1 MLQNIRDK
9 SSSWVV
15 KVIVGFIILTFAM
28 FGLDA
33 IVGAFTGGGDEV
45 ATVNDKKISRYELEI
60 STQRQVR
67 QALAEM
73 GPDADPSALNENLI
87 RQRALQTLI
96 NREAALQAAKEGG
109 LTVSELQID
118 RLILSTPEFR
128 GSDGE
133 FSADQFKVML
143 SNVGMTPRQFREEL
157 RKDVLVNQLQGGM
170 SLSEFMPE
178 KYIRQVVAL
187 DSQTRDLRFIAL
199 KADQQEGI
207 TVSDAEI
214 EVYYNKNQQ
223 AFALPERVKLNYI
236 QISQDDFEAD
246 VEVTEEAL
254 KSAYASYQQRSA
266 SQASYYASHILLDTE
281 SRSEKEAV
289 AELEKI
295 KARVEQGESFAELA
309 KEFSEDVG
317 SATDGGKLGL
327 VEPDSFDADF
337 ENALFSLNEGEVS
350 APVVTE
356 FGAHLIYLNNKET
369 VALSS
374 FEEIK
379 PTLEAD
385 LKAKRA
391 AEKYLLL
398 TEELANA
405 SFASADLQEPAKE
418 LKLTVQS
425 TDYFSAQGGEGIA
438 SHPAVV
444 RAAFSDLVKQEEANS
459 DLIELDDHNAVVIR
473 AVDVKEPSVRPLDEV
488 AEQIRQTLTV
498 EKQVAAVEV
507 IAAELIAQSE
517 NSDLEAAAKASKLD
531 VESAKG
537 VSRVSQDVPQAVVQQ
552 AFAQPQGSVE
562 KIVAGDTVYLVE
574 VTGVDQPEMSEEIV
588 AFYEQAIHLSQ
599 ARNTTQQLRTA
610 ITNQADVTRL

>member
-67 QALAEM
+67 EALSEM

-96 NREAALQAAKEGG
+96 NREAALQAAQEGG

-128 GSDGE
+128 GPDGK
-133 FSADQFKVML
+133 FSADQFQMML
-143 SNVGMTPRQFREEL
+143 RNVGMAPRQFREEL
-157 RKDVLVNQLQGGM
+157 RKDVLINQLQGGM

-178 KYIRQVVAL
+178 KYIRQVIAL
-187 DSQTRDLRFIAL
+187 DSQTRDLRYVAL
-199 KADQQEGI
+199 KADQQKGI

-214 EVYYNKNQQ
+214 DTYYKSNQQ

-236 QISQDDFEAD
+236 RISQDDYVDD
-246 VEVTEEAL
+246 VVISEDAL
-254 KSAYASYQQRSA
+254 QSAYASYEQRSA
-266 SQASYYASHILLDTE
+266 SQASYFASHILLDTE
-281 SRSEKEAV
+281 NRTEKDAV
-289 AELEKI
+289 AELKKI
-295 KARVEQGESFAELA
+295 KARVEQGESFSELA
-309 KEFSEDVG
+309 KEFSEDLG
-317 SATDGGKLGL
+317 SAADGGKLGL
-327 VEPDSFDADF
+327 VEPDSFDSDF
-337 ENALFSLNEGEVS
+337 EAALFGLEEGEIS
-350 APVVTE
+350 EPVVTE
-356 FGAHLIYLNNKET
+356 FGVHLVYLDKKESVT
-369 VALSS
+369 VASY
-374 FEEIK
+374 EEMK

-385 LKAKRA
+385 LKAKKA

-405 SFASADLQEPAKE
+405 SFASRDLKEPAKE
-418 LKLTVQS
+418 FKLAVES
-425 TDYFSAQGGEGIA
+425 TDFFSAQGGEGIA
-438 SHPAVV
+438 SHPEVV
-444 RAAFSDLVKQEEANS
+444 RAAFSDLVKQEGANS

-473 AVDVKEPSVRPLDEV
+473 AVDVKEPSVRPLEEV
-488 AEQIRQTLTV
+488 ADQIRKTLTI
-498 EKQVAAVEV
+498 EKQVAAVEA
-507 IAAELIAQSE
+507 IAGELIAQSE
-517 NSDLEAAAKASKLD
+517 NSGLEAAAKASKRD
-531 VESAKG
+531 VQSAKA
-537 VSRVSQDVPQAVVQQ
+537 VSRVSQEVPRAVVQQ
-552 AFAQPQGSVE
+552 AFAQPEGSVQ
-562 KIVAGDTVYLVE
+562 KVVAGDTVYLVE
-574 VTGVDQPEMSEEIV
+574 VTGVEQPEMSEEIV
-588 AFYEQAIHLSQ
+588 AFYEQAIQLSQ

-610 ITNQADVTRL
+610 ITDQADVTRL